1 MTAGL
6 NPQHLLELSVGK
18 NASNTLTGV
27 NEAGTKFSSQFLD
40 VFTLGQVKKKKKNKH
55 ASLETAS
62 WVSQKVLTSLNGCG
76 S

>member
-6 NPQHLLELSVGK
+6 NPQHSLELSVGK
-18 NASNTLTGV
+18 NASNTLTGI

-40 VFTLGQVKKKKKNKH
+40 VFTLGQVKKKNKH
-55 ASLETAS
+55 ASVETAS

>member
-18 NASNTLTGV
+18 NASNTLTGI

-40 VFTLGQVKKKKKNKH
+40 VFTLGQVKKKKNKH
-55 ASLETAS
+55 ASVETAS

>member
-6 NPQHLLELSVGK
+6 NPQHSLELSVGK
-18 NASNTLTGV
+18 NASNTLTGI

-40 VFTLGQVKKKKKNKH
+40 VFTLGQVKKKTNKH

>member
-6 NPQHLLELSVGK
+6 NPQHSLELSVGK
-18 NASNTLTGV
+18 NASNTVTGV
-27 NEAGTKFSSQFLD
+27 NEAGTRFSSQFLD
-40 VFTLGQVKKKKKNKH
+40 VFTLGQVKKKTKH